1 MSKEIVT
8 VPKPPAPTIYETDRL
23 KIFADLITTL
33 EKRKE
38 EYKTFAVKDITE
50 AIQLQALLNYYDI
63 PLTAKRIGCTPKVL
77 YDLQKI
83 DYSSFFDNLFKERQD
98 KIIFNT
104 FDAEELA
111 DAGII
116 KGLKDGVLNAQPT
129 NMTQYINASKMF
141 SEKRMRYL
149 EIKDKREQPANT
161 LNVNVG
167 VIMFPQKKYES
178 DNRESTLEATAETSG
193 SISEE

>member
-83 DYSSFFDNLFKERQD
+83 DYSSFFDNLFKE
-98 KIIFNT
+98 
-104 FDAEELA
+104 
-111 DAGII
+111 II
-116 KGLKDGVLNAQPT
+116 KKT
-129 NMTQYINASKMF
+129 
-141 SEKRMRYL
+141 
-149 EIKDKREQPANT
+149 
-161 LNVNVG
+161 
-167 VIMFPQKKYES
+167 
-178 DNRESTLEATAETSG
+178 
-193 SISEE
+193 